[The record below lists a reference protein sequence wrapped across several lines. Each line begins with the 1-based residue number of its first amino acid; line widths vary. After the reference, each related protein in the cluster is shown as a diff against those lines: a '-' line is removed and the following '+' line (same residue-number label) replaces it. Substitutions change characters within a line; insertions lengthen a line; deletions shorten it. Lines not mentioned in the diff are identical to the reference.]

1 LIGAHYLPLKEKI
14 MRILIL
20 IFCLVAQHSL
30 YAQEIIRATALT
42 GFDDP
47 SQYNFVAGATYN
59 LAVTLLNESDDD
71 EFQEDLSVLYLTD
84 KMIDDATPPAIL
96 VPEAIVTV
104 PPLGTVDL
112 PVTGYP
118 INPNNFRVG
127 GNIVV
132 IWPSYSAPAID
143 SLNINVN
150 VADTSVVGMND
161 ALETLAK
168 SQFSMKHF
176 ESAPFFE
183 AGVKK
188 LWLVASDGRT
198 IADFKA
204 ETEIDLSQHK
214 AGFYMLCM
222 VDKQGRLYV
231 VKHYHQ
237 P

>member
-1 LIGAHYLPLKEKI
+1 LIAAHYLPLKEKI
-14 MRILIL
+14 MRNLIYIL
-20 IFCLVAQHSL
+20 CLVFQTSLHS
-30 YAQEIIRATALT
+30 QEIIRAVALT
-42 GFDDP
+42 GFEDP
-47 SQYNFVAGATYN
+47 CEYNFVAGVNYD

-71 EFQEDLSVLYLTD
+71 DFEENLTILYLTE
-84 KMIDDATPPAIL
+84 KMIDDATPPEIL
-96 VPEAIVTV
+96 VPEAIVSV
-104 PPLGTVDL
+104 SPLNSIDL
-112 PVTGYP
+112 PVLDFP

-150 VADTSVVGMND
+150 VADTSVVGIND
-161 ALETLAK
+161 ELQTLAK
-168 SQFSMKHF
+168 AQFSMKHF

-222 VDKQGRLYV
+222 IDKQGRLFV

>member
-47 SQYNFVAGATYN
+47 SQYNFVAGADYDLT
-59 LAVTLLNESDDD
+59 VTLVNDSDDD
-71 EFQEDLSVLYLTD
+71 DFSEDLSVLYLTD
-84 KMIDDATPPAIL
+84 KMIDDATPPEIL
-96 VPEAIVTV
+96 VPEAIVSV
-104 PPLGTVDL
+104 LSLSSIDL
-112 PVTGYP
+112 PVLNFP

-150 VADTSVVGMND
+150 VADTSVVGLND
-161 ALETLAK
+161 ELETLAK

-222 VDKQGRLYV
+222 VDKQGRLFV

>member
-1 LIGAHYLPLKEKI
+1 
-14 MRILIL
+14 MRNLILIL
-20 IFCLVAQHSL
+20 CLLFQSSL
-30 YAQEIIRATALT
+30 YSQEIIRTVALT

-47 SQYNFVAGATYN
+47 SQYNFVAGANYD

-71 EFQEDLSVLYLTD
+71 DFEEDLTILYLTD
-84 KMIDDATPPAIL
+84 KMIDDATAPEVL
-96 VPEAIVTV
+96 VPQAIVFV
-104 PPLGTVDL
+104 PALGTTDL
-112 PVTGYP
+112 PVNDYP

-150 VADTSVVGMND
+150 VADTSVVGLND
-161 ALETLAK
+161 ELETLAK

-222 VDKQGRLYV
+222 VDKQGRLFV